1 MNPRNITIKPYDS
14 ENRPALLA
22 LWSRVFPNP
31 SAHNQPADILDE
43 KHGFQPELI
52 RVAWCDGEL
61 VGSVLVGYDGHRGWL
76 NLLAVDQRLR
86 RAGIGTALVDDAC
99 RQLTSL
105 GCRKLNIQIR
115 DDNQDVVNFY
125 TRLGFLQEPRVSMGK
140 VLGS

>member
-86 RAGIGTALVDDAC
+86 RAGIGTALVDDASSESFTKT
-99 RQLTSL
+99 TSV
-105 GCRKLNIQIR
+105 GEE
-115 DDNQDVVNFY
+115 D
-125 TRLGFLQEPRVSMGK
+125 G
-140 VLGS
+140 LGSLSLNLNGL